1 MRGLRNATSTT
12 AGLIS
17 IIFLY
22 ILLISLILFFS
33 NQMLLEV
40 SRGSSFSN
48 ITILPLAIVL
58 PIFLF
63 GSIIFN
69 VVRLLRERAARKP
82 GVRFKI
88 RLILFFTFIVFL
100 SSIPQGILS
109 IGFIDTA
116 LNSWFSRRLGD
127 ALEGGLEIALVYYND
142 KLENLRAFD
151 ENSLARLYVEDLETA
166 PDRAWR
172 RIREMNPDLDS
183 MQIVDTGGSELF
195 FMGDGIARMDPL
207 VVARQGEGTL
217 PKESRGEATVLRLVK
232 EVVLSGEERYIVFSM
247 VLPSGFDD
255 KAQELTKALETF
267 RQLERY
273 RTVFRLVL
281 IAFFSLFSLPMILLS
296 ILVSFL
302 LSEEI
307 IRPIVNLEDA
317 TRRVAE
323 GDYSFRIL
331 ARSKDELY
339 ILIRSFNKM
348 VSELER
354 SRKEI
359 LQTEKVTAWQ
369 EIAQRMAHEIK
380 NPLTPIRLSAE
391 RILRKYR
398 NQKEDL
404 GTALEN
410 GISAIIRE
418 VDNLTRLLTEFRD
431 FAKVQP
437 LELMEV
443 RLKELVEDTVSV
455 YEASYPGISLET
467 EEVPEEISLKADRK
481 QLGRVL
487 GNLFKNAVEAMEG
500 KGTLFVRAD
509 LVTKGN
515 LKYVRIQIQDT
526 GAGIEAEHYGQVFNP
541 YFTTKKKG
549 TGLGLSIVE
558 RIIFDHGGEIWFE
571 SERDTGT
578 TFFIDLPAE

>member
-58 PIFLF
+58 PLFLF

-69 VVRLLRERAARKP
+69 AVRLLRERAARKP

-127 ALEGGLEIALVYYND
+127 ALEGGLEIALEHYND

-151 ENSLARLYVEDLETA
+151 ENSLARLYMEDLETA

-172 RIREMNPDLDS
+172 RIREINPDLDS

-207 VVARQGEGTL
+207 VVARRGEGTL

-418 VDNLTRLLTEFRD
+418 VDNLTKLLTEFRD

-437 LELMEV
+437 LELEEV
-443 RLKELVEDTVSV
+443 RLKKLVEDTVSV
-455 YEASYPGISLET
+455 YQASYPGISLET
-467 EEVPEEISLKADRK
+467 EEVPEEIVFNADRK

-500 KGTLFVRAD
+500 KGTLFIRAD
-509 LVTKGN
+509 LVMKGN
-515 LKYVRIQIQDT
+515 LKYARIQIQDT
-526 GAGIEAEHYGQVFNP
+526 GAGIEADHYGQVFNP

-571 SERDTGT
+571 SEKDTGT

>member
-1 MRGLRNATSTT
+1 MRALRNATSTT

-17 IIFLY
+17 IVFLY
-22 ILLISLILFFS
+22 VLLIALILFFS

-58 PIFLF
+58 PLFLF

-69 VVRLLRERAARKP
+69 AVRLLRERAARKP

-88 RLILFFTFIVFL
+88 RLILFFTFIVIL

-109 IGFIDTA
+109 IGFIDTT

-127 ALEGGLEIALVYYND
+127 ALRGGLEVALEYYND

-151 ENSLARLYVEDLETA
+151 ENSLARLYIEDLETA
-166 PDRAWR
+166 PDRVWR
-172 RIREMNPDLDS
+172 RIREINPDLDS
-183 MQIVDTGGSELF
+183 MQIVDAGGSELF

-207 VVARQGEGTL
+207 AVARRGEGTL

-232 EVVLSGEERYIVFSM
+232 EVLLSGEQRYIVFSM

-391 RILRKYR
+391 RILRKYK
-398 NQKEDL
+398 NQQEDL

-418 VDNLTRLLTEFRD
+418 VDNLTRLLAEFRD

-437 LELMEV
+437 LELETV
-443 RLKELVEDTVSV
+443 RLRELVEETVSV
-455 YEASYPGISLET
+455 YDASYPGTSMET
-467 EEVPEEISLKADRK
+467 EEVPEEILIKVDRK

-487 GNLFKNAVEAMEG
+487 GNLFKNAIEAMDG
-500 KGTLFVRAD
+500 KGTLFIRAD
-509 LVTKGN
+509 LVMKGD
-515 LKYVRIQIQDT
+515 LKYARIQIQDT
-526 GAGIEAEHYGQVFNP
+526 GSGIEADHYGQVFNP

-571 SERDTGT
+571 SESGTGT

>member
-17 IIFLY
+17 IVFLY
-22 ILLISLILFFS
+22 VLLIALILFFS

-58 PIFLF
+58 PLFLF

-69 VVRLLRERAARKP
+69 AVRLLRERAARKP

-88 RLILFFTFIVFL
+88 RLILFFTFIVIL

-109 IGFIDTA
+109 IGFIDTT

-127 ALEGGLEIALVYYND
+127 ALRGGLEVALEYYND

-172 RIREMNPDLDS
+172 RIREINPDLDS
-183 MQIVDTGGSELF
+183 MQIVDAGGSELF

-207 VVARQGEGTL
+207 AVARRGEGTL
-217 PKESRGEATVLRLVK
+217 SKESRGEATVLRLVK
-232 EVVLSGEERYIVFSM
+232 EVLLSGEQRYIVFSM

-391 RILRKYR
+391 RILRKYK
-398 NQKEDL
+398 NQQEDL

-418 VDNLTRLLTEFRD
+418 VDNLTRLLAEFRD

-437 LELMEV
+437 LELERV
-443 RLKELVEDTVSV
+443 RLRELVEETVSV
-455 YEASYPGISLET
+455 YDASYPGTSMET
-467 EEVPEEISLKADRK
+467 EEVPEEILIKVDRK

-487 GNLFKNAVEAMEG
+487 GNLFKNAIEAMDG

-509 LVTKGN
+509 LVMKGD
-515 LKYVRIQIQDT
+515 LKYARIQIQDT
-526 GAGIEAEHYGQVFNP
+526 GSGIEADHYGQVFNP

-571 SERDTGT
+571 SESGTGT

>member
-17 IIFLY
+17 IVFLY
-22 ILLISLILFFS
+22 VLLIALILFFS

-58 PIFLF
+58 PLFLF

-69 VVRLLRERAARKP
+69 AVRLLRERAARKP

-88 RLILFFTFIVFL
+88 RLILFFTFIVIL

-109 IGFIDTA
+109 IGFIDTT

-127 ALEGGLEIALVYYND
+127 ALRGGLEVALEYYND

-172 RIREMNPDLDS
+172 RIREINPDLDS
-183 MQIVDTGGSELF
+183 MQIVDAGGSELF

-207 VVARQGEGTL
+207 AVARRGEGTL

-232 EVVLSGEERYIVFSM
+232 EVLLSGEQRYIVFSM

-323 GDYSFRIL
+323 GGLLFS
-331 ARSKDELY
+331 
-339 ILIRSFNKM
+339 
-348 VSELER
+348 
-354 SRKEI
+354 
-359 LQTEKVTAWQ
+359 
-369 EIAQRMAHEIK
+369 
-380 NPLTPIRLSAE
+380 NPC
-391 RILRKYR
+391 
-398 NQKEDL
+398 
-404 GTALEN
+404 
-410 GISAIIRE
+410 
-418 VDNLTRLLTEFRD
+418 
-431 FAKVQP
+431 
-437 LELMEV
+437 
-443 RLKELVEDTVSV
+443 SV
-455 YEASYPGISLET
+455 
-467 EEVPEEISLKADRK
+467 
-481 QLGRVL
+481 
-487 GNLFKNAVEAMEG
+487 
-500 KGTLFVRAD
+500 
-509 LVTKGN
+509 
-515 LKYVRIQIQDT
+515 
-526 GAGIEAEHYGQVFNP
+526 
-541 YFTTKKKG
+541 
-549 TGLGLSIVE
+549 
-558 RIIFDHGGEIWFE
+558 
-571 SERDTGT
+571 
-578 TFFIDLPAE
+578 

>member
-17 IIFLY
+17 IVFLY
-22 ILLISLILFFS
+22 VLLIALILFFS

-58 PIFLF
+58 PLFLF

-69 VVRLLRERAARKP
+69 AVRLLRERAARKP

-88 RLILFFTFIVFL
+88 RLILFFTFIVIL

-109 IGFIDTA
+109 IGFIDTT

-127 ALEGGLEIALVYYND
+127 ALRGGLEVALEYYND

-172 RIREMNPDLDS
+172 RIREINPDLDS
-183 MQIVDTGGSELF
+183 MQIVDAGGSELF

-207 VVARQGEGTL
+207 AVARRGEGTL
-217 PKESRGEATVLRLVK
+217 SKESRGEATVLRLVK
-232 EVVLSGEERYIVFSM
+232 EVLLSGEQRYIVFSM

-391 RILRKYR
+391 RILRKYK
-398 NQKEDL
+398 NQQEDL

-418 VDNLTRLLTEFRD
+418 VDNLTRLLAEFRD
-431 FAKVQP
+431 VAKVQP
-437 LELMEV
+437 VELERV
-443 RLKELVEDTVSV
+443 RLRELVEETVSV
-455 YEASYPGISLET
+455 YDASYPGTSMET
-467 EEVPEEISLKADRK
+467 EEVPEEILIKVDRK

-487 GNLFKNAVEAMEG
+487 GNLFKNAIEAMDG

-509 LVTKGN
+509 LVMKGD
-515 LKYVRIQIQDT
+515 LKYARIQIQDT
-526 GAGIEAEHYGQVFNP
+526 GSGIEADHYGQVFNP

-571 SERDTGT
+571 SESGTGT